1 VFKATLSVR
10 ARILAIALIPSIAL
24 LVIGVSAAG
33 YLVAQ
38 GIQAKNWSAEVA
50 RGTTPGIQ
58 FSETVQEERRLTLL
72 KLAGDQE
79 SAAALAAQRARV
91 DGALE
96 ALNAAGN
103 VLRDL
108 NPVAMKDAASAFDA
122 LFKQV
127 AATRQQI
134 DAGALSPQDAYTF
147 YNQLLSVVSI
157 GMQGVARYA
166 PDAGTAFEEGT
177 AAGLFQVAE
186 AMSRGNA
193 LAAAAVSQGG
203 LTADQLQ
210 DYSRQ
215 VGSYHTQLENLIPSL
230 TPQEQAQYKTLVT
243 SPPWQQLSA
252 METALIQR
260 GVTSPTTRNTAALPM
275 SVPDWQNAAT
285 QVNNTLLGLWQ
296 SHNNYSEQ
304 FATASGDRTETN
316 SLWGGAGVLIISI
329 AAFLVALRMS
339 NRLIGRLKRLRGET
353 LAMADD
359 RLPNIMN
366 RLRDGESVD
375 LDAEVSPLN
384 HGNDEIGQVADA
396 FNRAQYAA
404 VMAAVIEAKTRE
416 GVNAVFLNIA
426 HRSQVVVHR
435 QLEILDKAEYEQED
449 PGQLEMLFQL
459 DHLATRERRN
469 AENLIILGGEQ
480 PGRQWRNPVP
490 LVELVRSAVAETEDY
505 ARVRTAR
512 LPEVSIVGN
521 VVADLIHLLAEL
533 VDNATSFS
541 PPESRVEVSGNVV
554 GKGVVVEITDQGLGM
569 PEEEIERIN
578 KTLREPPDFS
588 VTTLSSDSRL
598 GMFVVSQLAA
608 RNGATVRLLESDYGG
623 IRVIVLIPSS
633 LLAAAV
639 PTAEPSPAT
648 DAATTMARRRR
659 TTVPAEDRLP
669 SRVERA
675 NAVGKNTVVVSWPTE
690 EPAAPET
697 AERPP
702 LPSRNARQE
711 PNRETAARERIS
723 EPAAARARPP
733 GQEPP
738 ARSRPEQRP
747 PADDRPVLPRRR
759 RQANLAPQ
767 LARSAPPAAPEPDNG
782 NGSANGPG
790 HARQDRARSA
800 DQARDLFSA
809 IETGTRQGRQARP
822 DPEPTTR
829 MPDGRDE
836 REGHDF

>member
-38 GIQAKNWSAEVA
+38 GIQAKNWSAEVE

-72 KLAGDQE
+72 KLAGDQQ
-79 SAAALAAQRARV
+79 SAAALAAQRTRV

-96 ALNAAGN
+96 ALNSVGN
-103 VLRDL
+103 TLKDL

-134 DAGALSPQDAYTF
+134 DSGALAPQDAYTF
-147 YNQLLSVVSI
+147 YNQLLSVVST

-166 PDAGTAFEEGT
+166 PDAGTAVEEAT
-177 AAGLFQVAE
+177 ATGLFQVAE

-193 LAAAAVSQGG
+193 LAAAAVAQGG

-215 VGSYHTQLENLIPSL
+215 VGSYHTQLENLVPSL

-243 SPPWQQLSA
+243 SPAWQQLSS

-260 GVTSPTTRNTAALPM
+260 GVTPSAGRNAAPLPLP
-275 SVPDWQNAAT
+275 VADWQHAAS

-296 SHNNYSEQ
+296 SHHNYSEQ
-304 FATASGDRTETN
+304 FATASGNRTETN
-316 SLWGGAGVLIISI
+316 SLWGGAGVLVIAI

-353 LAMADD
+353 LALADE

-375 LDAEVSPLN
+375 LDAEVSPLD
-384 HGNDEIGQVADA
+384 HGKDEIGQVADA

-404 VMAAVIEAKTRE
+404 VTAAVIEAKTRE

-521 VVADLIHLLAEL
+521 VVADLIHMLAEL
-533 VDNATSFS
+533 VDNATAFS

-639 PTAEPSPAT
+639 PTAEPSPAAE
-648 DAATTMARRRR
+648 AATARRRR
-659 TTVPAEDRLP
+659 TTLPAEDRLP

-675 NAVGKNTVVVSWPTE
+675 NAVGNSTVVVSWPTE
-690 EPAAPET
+690 EPPAPET
-697 AERPP
+697 SAPPPP
-702 LPSRNARQE
+702 LPSRSARPEPSQE
-711 PNRETAARERIS
+711 TVARERMS

-738 ARSRPEQRP
+738 MRSRPEQRP

-767 LARSAPPAAPEPDNG
+767 LARSTSPAPPSPGNG
-782 NGSANGPG
+782 SGSANGPG

-800 DQARDLFSA
+800 EGARDLFSA
-809 IETGTRQGRQARP
+809 IETGTRQGRQTRP

-829 MPDGRDE
+829 MSDGRDE

>member
-38 GIQAKNWSAEVA
+38 GIQAKNWSAEVE

-72 KLAGDQE
+72 KLAGDQQ
-79 SAAALAAQRARV
+79 SAAALAAQRTRV

-96 ALNAAGN
+96 ALNSVGN
-103 VLRDL
+103 TLKDL

-134 DAGALSPQDAYTF
+134 DSGALAPQDAYTF
-147 YNQLLSVVSI
+147 YNQLLSVVST

-166 PDAGTAFEEGT
+166 PDAGTAVEEAT
-177 AAGLFQVAE
+177 ATGLFQVAE

-193 LAAAAVSQGG
+193 LAAAAVAQGG

-215 VGSYHTQLENLIPSL
+215 VGSYHTQLENLVPSL

-243 SPPWQQLSA
+243 SPAWQQLSS

-260 GVTSPTTRNTAALPM
+260 GVTPSAGRNAAPLPLP
-275 SVPDWQNAAT
+275 VADWQHAAS

-296 SHNNYSEQ
+296 SHHNYSEQ
-304 FATASGDRTETN
+304 FATASGNRTETN
-316 SLWGGAGVLIISI
+316 SLWGGAGVLVIAI

-353 LAMADD
+353 LALADE

-375 LDAEVSPLN
+375 LDAEVSPLD
-384 HGNDEIGQVADA
+384 HGKDEIGQVADA

-404 VMAAVIEAKTRE
+404 VTAAVIEAKTRE

-521 VVADLIHLLAEL
+521 VVADLIHMLAEL
-533 VDNATSFS
+533 VDNATAFS

-639 PTAEPSPAT
+639 PTAEPSPAA
-648 DAATTMARRRR
+648 DAATARRRR
-659 TTVPAEDRLP
+659 TTLPAEDRLP

-675 NAVGKNTVVVSWPTE
+675 NAVGNSTVVVSWPTE
-690 EPAAPET
+690 EPPAPET
-697 AERPP
+697 SAPPPP
-702 LPSRNARQE
+702 LPSRSARPEPSQE
-711 PNRETAARERIS
+711 TVARERMS

-738 ARSRPEQRP
+738 MRSRPEQRP

-767 LARSAPPAAPEPDNG
+767 LARSTSPAPPSPGNG
-782 NGSANGPG
+782 SGSANGPG

-800 DQARDLFSA
+800 EGARDLFSA
-809 IETGTRQGRQARP
+809 IETGTRQGRQTRP

-829 MPDGRDE
+829 MSDGRDE